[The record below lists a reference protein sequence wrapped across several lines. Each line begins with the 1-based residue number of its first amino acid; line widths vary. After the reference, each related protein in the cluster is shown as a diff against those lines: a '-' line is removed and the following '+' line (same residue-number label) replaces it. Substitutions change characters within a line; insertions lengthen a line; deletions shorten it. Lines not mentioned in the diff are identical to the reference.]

1 MAIAIQHGVDGVIIS
16 NHGGRQLDT
25 TPATVDI
32 LREVVPV
39 AKGRIQIAV
48 DGGIRRGSDIFKAI
62 ALGADFV
69 FAGRIAIW
77 GLAVSF
83 SESFTCLAIF
93 LFSSI
98 MFLINSISMMAR
110 MVLDWHLTCSSM
122 SSNCVWAWLVALR
135 FRT

>member
-1 MAIAIQHGVDGVIIS
+1 MDYSWIFLILIYSVSCAEDVAIAIEHGVDGVIIS

-32 LREVVPV
+32 LREVAPI
-39 AKGRIQIAV
+39 AKERIQIAV

-77 GLAVSF
+77 GLAVSQC
-83 SESFTCLAIF
+83 ESFGG
-93 LFSSI
+93 
-98 MFLINSISMMAR
+98 
-110 MVLDWHLTCSSM
+110 
-122 SSNCVWAWLVALR
+122 SNRV
-135 FRT
+135 TD